1 MINQQILQGSWNEI
15 SGKIQQKWGQLT
27 RDELRQVQGNI
38 DQLIGLIQR
47 KTGESREAVE
57 HFLDDLTARTSETV
71 GRVTEVAREY
81 ASQATE
87 QVRQGAERVADGM
100 RTGYARAESM
110 VQHRPAESVA
120 VSFAAGMVAG
130 VLVGLLINSRS

>member
-1 MINQQILQGSWNEI
+1 MINQQVLQGSWNEI

-47 KTGESREAVE
+47 KTGESREVIEHVLDGFVE
-57 HFLDDLTARTSETV
+57 RAGETV
-71 GRVTEVAREY
+71 SRAAETAREY

-87 QVRQGAERVADGM
+87 QVRHGAERMADGM
-100 RTGYARAESM
+100 R
-110 VQHRPAESVA
+110 
-120 VSFAAGMVAG
+120 
-130 VLVGLLINSRS
+130 